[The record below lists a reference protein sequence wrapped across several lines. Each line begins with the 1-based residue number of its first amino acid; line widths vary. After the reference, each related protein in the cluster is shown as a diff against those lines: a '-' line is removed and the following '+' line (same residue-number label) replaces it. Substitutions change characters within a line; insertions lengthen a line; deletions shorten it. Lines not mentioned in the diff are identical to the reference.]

1 MTRTHG
7 SITFCFLCSTS
18 MACNIEIPDEIAGLT
33 NRFVVQGLYLGVET
47 PESDTLAAA
56 LEESDFGSAQVTV
69 FFADAANLDEIE
81 EAPISG
87 LGPQFRTENS
97 GSFDLAEDADGRYAL
112 ASNANLSYIGGESVF
127 ITVDYADETRKVPM
141 NAPHGADV
149 TLAQTHTAGNPM
161 AISLVGQDFD
171 STLVTVIDIV
181 SGEVTH
187 DNLPT
192 DISEVLDM
200 GGEDDTSMTLE
211 IPGVAF
217 AAESIYAVGI
227 GGLIN
232 ADSVDF
238 EEVNTLLSGFMA
250 GTMSFQPVCTF
261 SESLLCDQ

>member
-1 MTRTHG
+1 MTRTRS
-7 SITFCFLCSTS
+7 SITLCFLCSTS
-18 MACNIEIPDEIAGLT
+18 IACNIEIPDEIAGLT

-47 PESDTLAAA
+47 PDDDTIAAA
-56 LEESDFGSAQVTV
+56 LEESDFGSGQVTV
-69 FFADAANLDEIE
+69 FFADATNIDDIE
-81 EAPISG
+81 EAPITG
-87 LGPQFRTENS
+87 LGPQFRSENS
-97 GSFDLAEDADGRYAL
+97 GSFDLAEDGDGRYTL

-127 ITVDYADETRKVPM
+127 VTVDYADETRKVPM
-141 NAPHGADV
+141 SAPNGADV
-149 TLAQTHTAGNPM
+149 TLATTHTAGNPM

-192 DISEVLDM
+192 DISEVLNM
-200 GGEDDTSMTLE
+200 GGDDDTSMTLE
-211 IPGVAF
+211 IPGAAF

-227 GGLIN
+227 GGLVK
-232 ADSVDF
+232 ADTADF
-238 EEVNTLLSGFMA
+238 EQVNTLLSGFKA